1 MSMYKKPG
9 HQGYEVYHPG
19 PGIPTM
25 GSPQPMHD
33 TNMRIELHI
42 GHMTKEKTGGKSHG
56 KRS

>member
-1 MSMYKKPG
+1 MYKKPG

-25 GSPQPMHD
+25 GSPQPMQD